1 MLYWGGFSGSLIIS
15 RVYNRAVYIYLK
27 FSVYVMLFLGF
38 IYLFIHWNLNGFN
51 HIKIGYLS

>member
-27 FSVYVMLFLGF
+27 FSVYVMLFFGF
-38 IYLFIHWNLNGFN
+38 YLFIYSLEFEWF
-51 HIKIGYLS
+51 